1 MSYHILWKNPKTN
14 TFTARHSSNFK
25 FCISSHVKK
34 LNLFLDNSIQ
44 VSIGIIEYKMVKMV
58 VMAMGSVLSTSLPAT
73 HESSIS
79 SSKLRNIN
87 IPPKL
92 NPALEIAC
100 LNLHKVQ
107 EVPKT
112 SSLLDKDAIWT
123 NPYSSRKRINIHD
136 FANQKPRFEL

>member
-1 MSYHILWKNPKTN
+1 MSSYIWK
-14 TFTARHSSNFK
+14 FD
-25 FCISSHVKK
+25 
-34 LNLFLDNSIQ
+34 LFLENSFQI
-44 VSIGIIEYKMVKMV
+44 SIRIIEDKN
-58 VMAMGSVLSTSLPAT
+58 GEDGGQGHGLSANELLAT

-79 SSKLRNIN
+79 SSKLHNIS
-87 IPPKL
+87 ILPKL

-112 SSLLDKDAIWT
+112 STPLDNDAIWT
-123 NPYSSRKRINIHD
+123 NPYSSRKQINIHN